1 LTRSRSLRRLAGI
14 MHHPMRDGDLELR
27 RFRSEDAEALAA
39 LFAEPEVK
47 RWWADGDYDR
57 NHGWVVEVD
66 GQFAGW
72 VQYEE
77 EPYEWYPSVAL
88 DIALGTAFH
97 GHGYGRRALRLAIE
111 HFAAKGHHRFTIDP
125 AVENERAIRSYAA
138 VGFKPVGVLRSYGRN
153 PVGGWHD
160 GLLMDLIV
168 LDGEWS

>member
-27 RFRSEDAEALAA
+27 RFRSEDAEALAV

-153 PVGGWHD
+153 PEGGWHD

-168 LDGEWS
+168 LEGEWS